1 MAVAEVESLS
11 VLTAAPSEGVVA
23 AEAATEAA
31 TEDVADVDV
40 LEATEVGLE
49 AVETE
54 VEADC
59 FFLF

>member
-1 MAVAEVESLS
+1 MVEVESLS
-11 VLTAAPSEGVVA
+11 VLAVADNGATVA
-23 AEAATEAA
+23 AAAA
-31 TEDVADVDV
+31 EDVVDVDV

-49 AVETE
+49 AVEAT

>member
-11 VLTAAPSEGVVA
+11 VLTAASEGVVA
-23 AEAATEAA
+23 AATTEAA
-31 TEDVADVDV
+31 TEDVAEVDV

-49 AVETE
+49 AVEAE

>member
-1 MAVAEVESLS
+1 MADVESLS
-11 VLTAAPSEGVVA
+11 VLAAADNGATVA
-23 AEAATEAA
+23 AAAAA
-31 TEDVADVDV
+31 AADVVDVDV

-49 AVETE
+49 AVEAT

>member
-11 VLTAAPSEGVVA
+11 VLTAASEGVVA
-23 AEAATEAA
+23 AAPTTEAA

-49 AVETE
+49 AVEAE

>member
-11 VLTAAPSEGVVA
+11 VLPAASEGVVGG
-23 AEAATEAA
+23 ATTAA
-31 TEDVADVDV
+31 TEDVTEVDV

-49 AVETE
+49 AVEAE

>member
-11 VLTAAPSEGVVA
+11 VLTGASEGVVA
-23 AEAATEAA
+23 AATTEAA

-49 AVETE
+49 AVEAE

>member
-1 MAVAEVESLS
+1 MAEVESLS
-11 VLTAAPSEGVVA
+11 VLAAADNGATVA
-23 AEAATEAA
+23 AAA
-31 TEDVADVDV
+31 EDVVDVDV

-49 AVETE
+49 AVEAT